1 MVGIIKKILFENED
15 NGYYIADLELSEY
28 SKDEV
33 PQKFHDSHITV
44 KGYFP
49 CREDMKIEITG
60 KYVVYKGKPQ
70 IEVENFSEVLP
81 VTNEGIIAYL
91 SSGMIK
97 GIGKVTAKRI
107 VDTFGSN
114 TFDVFEKTPEL
125 LVTVQGVSRNKIDTI
140 LKSYQESFD
149 MKRIVQMLMPYG
161 ISANK
166 CFKIQK
172 VFAEKSLDIV
182 RYDTYQ
188 LTKINGFGFKT
199 VDEIA
204 LKLGCTPFDSNRV
217 RAGVKFVLEEAQS
230 QGHLFLP
237 QIELLNK
244 TYELLNEKFAGQE
257 VVTNSLII
265 KTICN
270 LADEGDLR
278 GDNGNAYLAKN
289 FERETFVANEIA
301 DRIKKSNGKKLSDEK
316 ILDVVSAIEDENNIT
331 LAENQKEAVIKAV
344 SNSFLLLTGG
354 AGTGKTTVLKFILE
368 ACERLTECKSVC
380 LLAPT
385 GRAASR
391 MTEAVGRT
399 ATTIHSKLQLREDS
413 KDNEGAVI
421 DDDIV
426 VVDETSMC
434 DMYIFSELIKSVP
447 KKSKLILIG
456 DSEQLPSVGA
466 GNVLFE
472 LLNSPVAKVELKQI
486 QRQKGNDNP
495 IITNS
500 LAVRQGNINLDYT
513 SDKFKLYHTDSQEE
527 AQSRIIKLFLNK
539 VASYGIENVAVLAPM
554 RKGAA
559 GTNELNKAL
568 QNAYNPY
575 RKGTKIIRKG
585 KNEYRVGDK
594 IMQVKNDYSIVW
606 ESSTTKGMGL
616 FNGEIGYITDIKDD
630 ILIADFDGRTVRME
644 SFESIVLA
652 YAITIHKS
660 QGSEFECVIMP
671 IMTSQYIM
679 LAKNLLYTGITR
691 AKKEIAIVG
700 QKKAMAIAIKNN
712 SVAQRNTMLAHR
724 IIKNLESEANSCD

>member
-33 PQKFHDSHITV
+33 PQKFNDSHITV

-188 LTKINGFGFKT
+188 LTKINGFGFKN

-217 RAGVKFVLEEAQS
+217 RAGIKFVLEEAQS

-237 QIELLNK
+237 QTELLNK

-301 DRIKKSNGKKLSDEK
+301 DRIKKNNGKKLSDEK

-354 AGTGKTTVLKFILE
+354 AGTGKTTVLKFIT
-368 ACERLTECKSVC
+368 RS
-380 LLAPT
+380 
-385 GRAASR
+385 
-391 MTEAVGRT
+391 
-399 ATTIHSKLQLREDS
+399 LR
-413 KDNEGAVI
+413 
-421 DDDIV
+421 
-426 VVDETSMC
+426 
-434 DMYIFSELIKSVP
+434 
-447 KKSKLILIG
+447 
-456 DSEQLPSVGA
+456 
-466 GNVLFE
+466 
-472 LLNSPVAKVELKQI
+472 
-486 QRQKGNDNP
+486 
-495 IITNS
+495 
-500 LAVRQGNINLDYT
+500 
-513 SDKFKLYHTDSQEE
+513 
-527 AQSRIIKLFLNK
+527 
-539 VASYGIENVAVLAPM
+539 
-554 RKGAA
+554 
-559 GTNELNKAL
+559 KA
-568 QNAYNPY
+568 
-575 RKGTKIIRKG
+575 
-585 KNEYRVGDK
+585 YRV
-594 IMQVKNDYSIVW
+594 
-606 ESSTTKGMGL
+606 
-616 FNGEIGYITDIKDD
+616 
-630 ILIADFDGRTVRME
+630 
-644 SFESIVLA
+644 
-652 YAITIHKS
+652 
-660 QGSEFECVIMP
+660 
-671 IMTSQYIM
+671 
-679 LAKNLLYTGITR
+679 
-691 AKKEIAIVG
+691 
-700 QKKAMAIAIKNN
+700 
-712 SVAQRNTMLAHR
+712 
-724 IIKNLESEANSCD
+724 